1 MLNLKI
7 IIGSTRP
14 GRAADLVVPWI
25 SRAAREHRAGGALVN
40 ASATQPAAPVAVGPS
55 RLVRVTFGPLTK
67 ILNPAIVKL
76 AGRRHVRFAGRISH
90 TGRRS
95 GRHYVTPVSARLTG
109 DTFVIPLTFGSQSD
123 WSRNVRS
130 AGGCEIQLNGTDYRA
145 VRPRLADGDQI
156 KDVIRAAFSPIER
169 IMLRML
175 GIRQFL
181 LLQRAGTGA

>member
-1 MLNLKI
+1 M
-7 IIGSTRP
+7 
-14 GRAADLVVPWI
+14 
-25 SRAAREHRAGGALVN
+25 N
-40 ASATQPAAPVAVGPS
+40 APATQPATPATAGPS

-76 AGRRHVRFAGRISH
+76 AGRRHVRFAARITH

-95 GRHYVTPVSARLTG
+95 GRRYVTPVSARLAG
-109 DTFVIPLTFGSQSD
+109 DTFIIPLTFGSQSD

-130 AGGCEIQLNGTDYRA
+130 AGGCEIRFNGADYRA
-145 VRPRLADGDQI
+145 VRPELADGEQVR
-156 KDVIRAAFSPIER
+156 DVIHAAFSPLER

-181 LLQRAGTGA
+181 LLKLADD